1 MNEEHQDMSEVEGD
15 VKDVKDDKD
24 GEGWKDV
31 ELLEIVADV
40 LEMEKEIDVEA
51 SNIVEFSSNNISDQ
65 PLFLQPILEPEAGVH
80 DATADDVIMDDARV
94 DQDDEKG
101 ISLFFRFQMCEE
113 RAVQCALLL

>member
-1 MNEEHQDMSEVEGD
+1 MSEVEGD

-51 SNIVEFSSNNISDQ
+51 SNIVEFSSNNI
-65 PLFLQPILEPEAGVH
+65 
-80 DATADDVIMDDARV
+80 
-94 DQDDEKG
+94 
-101 ISLFFRFQMCEE
+101 
-113 RAVQCALLL
+113 